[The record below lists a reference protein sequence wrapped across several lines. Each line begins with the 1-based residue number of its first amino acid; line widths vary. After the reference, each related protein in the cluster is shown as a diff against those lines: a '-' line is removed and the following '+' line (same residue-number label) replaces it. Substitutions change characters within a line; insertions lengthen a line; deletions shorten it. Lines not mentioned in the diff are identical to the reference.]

1 MKISFHARL
10 LTYAAVLVY
19 VALDL
24 FAFRGP
30 LRHSIDSRK
39 IDSPESI
46 ERAKQ
51 SGLVA
56 IVLGRPIQT
65 AQLER
70 AAQERA
76 WLQGKSWNDVSAAQ
90 RKLIRKACLGDLID
104 HQLIRSKIAANKDSL
119 RASDE
124 EINQRYAQLL
134 ARFSSKDDLEK
145 SMKNQGIVSEQELRL
160 RFSAQIEMEKYI
172 DRQLQPLI
180 VVSDEEVKGFY
191 EKHAKDLQNPAMTK
205 VRHIFFATLEKD
217 PAAVKAAAEQALVSL
232 TGKQK
237 TFEQLASELSDDP
250 QSKAV
255 GGLLGWIEPSRMPA
269 DFAIPVMAM
278 AANQP
283 ALLQTKLGWHVVEVL
298 EKRDAAPR
306 TIEQCKEEIIAALA
320 NAKRQPAL
328 DNLRQAIRA
337 DHRLHTHIYEPV
349 LDSMP

>member
-1 MKISFHARL
+1 MKISFTARL
-10 LTYAAVLVY
+10 FTYVGVLAY

-24 FAFRGP
+24 FVFRGP

-76 WLQGKSWNDVSAAQ
+76 WMEGKSWADVPAPQ
-90 RKLIRKACLGDLID
+90 RKLIRKACLADLID

-119 RASDE
+119 RASEE

-134 ARFSSKDDLEK
+134 ARFSSKDELEK

-160 RFSAQIEMEKYI
+160 RLSAQLEMEKYI

-180 VVSDEEVKGFY
+180 AVSEEEVKNFF
-191 EKHAKDLQNPAMTK
+191 EQHSKELQNPAMAK

-217 PAAVKAAAEQALVSL
+217 PAAVKTTAEQAMAALA
-232 TGKQK
+232 GKQK
-237 TFEQLASELSDDP
+237 TFEQLATELSDDP
-250 QSKAV
+250 QSKAA

-283 ALLQTKLGWHVVEVL
+283 TLLQTKLGWHIVEVL
-298 EKRDAAPR
+298 EKRDATPR
-306 TIEQCKEEIIAALA
+306 TIEQCKEEIIAAIA
-320 NAKRQPAL
+320 NGKRQPAL
-328 DNLRQAIRA
+328 DNLRQAIRT
-337 DHRLHTHIYEPV
+337 DHRQHTHIYDVV
-349 LDSMP
+349 LESMP

>member
-10 LTYAAVLVY
+10 LTYAAVLAY

-39 IDSPESI
+39 IDSPESV
-46 ERAKQ
+46 ERAKK

-65 AQLER
+65 EQLER

-76 WLQGKSWNDVSAAQ
+76 WLEGKSWNELPASQ

-104 HQLIRSKIAANKDSL
+104 HQLMRSKIAANKDAL
-119 RASDE
+119 RATE
-124 EINQRYAQLL
+124 EEVNQRYAQLL
-134 ARFSSKDDLEK
+134 ARFPSQEEMTK

-160 RFSAQIEMEKYI
+160 RLTAQLEMEKYI

-180 VVSDEEVKGFY
+180 AVTDEEVKSFY
-191 EKHAKDLQNPAMTK
+191 DQHAKDLQNPAMAK
-205 VRHIFFATLEKD
+205 VRQIFFATLDKD
-217 PAAVKAAAEQALVSL
+217 AAAVKTTAEQAMAAL
-232 TGKQK
+232 TSKQK
-237 TFEQLASELSDDP
+237 TFEQLASELSDDA
-250 QSKAV
+250 QSKAA

-278 AANQP
+278 ATNQP

-298 EKRDAAPR
+298 EKRDAAVR
-306 TIEQCKEEIIAALA
+306 SIEQCKEEIVTALS
-320 NAKRQPAL
+320 NSKRQPAL

-337 DHRLHTHIYEPV
+337 NHREHTHIYDV
-349 LDSMP
+349 VIDGMP

>member
-10 LTYAAVLVY
+10 LTYAAVLAY

-39 IDSPESI
+39 IDSPESV

-51 SGLVA
+51 AGLIA
-56 IVLGRPIQT
+56 LVLGRPIHT

-76 WLQGKSWNDVSAAQ
+76 WMEGKTWNDVPAAQ
-90 RKLIRKACLGDLID
+90 RKLIRKACLGELID
-104 HQLIRSKIAANKDSL
+104 HQLIRSKIAANKDAL
-119 RASDE
+119 RASEE

-134 ARFSSKDDLEK
+134 ARFSSKDELEK
-145 SMKNQGIVSEQELRL
+145 SMNQQGIVSEQELRL
-160 RFSAQIEMEKYI
+160 RLAAQIEMEKYI
-172 DRQLQPLI
+172 ERQLQPLI
-180 VVSDEEVKGFY
+180 AVSDDEITGFY
-191 EKHAKDLQNPAMTK
+191 QKHVKDLQNPAMAK

-217 PAAVKAAAEQALVSL
+217 PAAVKATAEQAIAAL

-237 TFEQLASELSDDP
+237 TFEQLAGELSDDP
-250 QSKAV
+250 KSKTA

-278 AANQP
+278 AVNQP

-298 EKRDAAPR
+298 EKRDATPR
-306 TIEQCKEEIIAALA
+306 TIEQCREEIITALQ
-320 NAKRQPAL
+320 NGKRQPAL
-328 DNLRQAIRA
+328 DNLRQAIRN
-337 DHRLHTHIYEPV
+337 DHRQHTHIYDAV